1 MKQDPPADQQRGDLF
16 LLFLNAEQSAQNAA
30 QRLGASDHNYL
41 HIFSPAFPFSVPSY
55 AGGRQNVPAGAAG
68 ISPG

>member
-41 HIFSPAFPFSVPSY
+41 HMLPAFPFSGPSY
-55 AGGRQNVPAGAAG
+55 AGRGRNVPARAAAL
-68 ISPG
+68 SL